1 MALKRLEA
9 HHLIALNYLA
19 LPKRGDK
26 TMEEI
31 GKEAG
36 VSRQAVY
43 DWLKDPL
50 FEREL
55 KRQITRNTLAKLPE
69 VTDAMATAAIE
80 DRNAAAAK
88 LIFQM
93 NEMLTD
99 KVDVTR
105 TDTNSIERE
114 ELSRRIAEFRA
125 RKDAVQIET

>member
-19 LPKRGDK
+19 QPRRAGK

-55 KRQITRNTLAKLPE
+55 KRQIARNTLDRLPE
-69 VTDAMATAAIE
+69 VTDAMADAAIQ

-88 LIFQM
+88 LLLQM

-99 KVDVTR
+99 KVDVVK
-105 TDTNSIERE
+105 TDATGMDRE
-114 ELSRRIAEFRA
+114 ELERKIAEYRA
-125 RKDAVQIET
+125 RKENV

>member
-19 LPKRGDK
+19 QPRRAGK

-55 KRQITRNTLAKLPE
+55 KRQITRNTLDRLPE
-69 VTDAMATAAIE
+69 VTGAMADAAIQ

-88 LIFQM
+88 LLLQM

-99 KVDVTR
+99 KVDVVK
-105 TDTNSIERE
+105 TDATGMDRE
-114 ELSRRIAEFRA
+114 ELERKIAEFKA
-125 RKDAVQIET
+125 RKDGGNTDV

>member
-19 LPKRGDK
+19 LPRRGGK

-55 KRQITRNTLAKLPE
+55 KRQIARNTLDRLPE
-69 VTDAMATAAIE
+69 VTDSMADAAIQ

-88 LIFQM
+88 LLLQM

-99 KVDVTR
+99 KVDVVK
-105 TDTNSIERE
+105 TDATGMDRE
-114 ELSRRIAEFRA
+114 ELERKIAEYRA
-125 RKDAVQIET
+125 RKESV

>member
-19 LPKRGDK
+19 QPRRAGK

-55 KRQITRNTLAKLPE
+55 KRQITRNTLDRLPE
-69 VTDAMATAAIE
+69 VTGAMADAAIQ

-88 LIFQM
+88 LLLQM

-99 KVDVTR
+99 KVDVVK
-105 TDTNSIERE
+105 TDATGMDRE
-114 ELSRRIAEFRA
+114 ELERKIAEYRA
-125 RKDAVQIET
+125 RKESV

>member
-19 LPKRGDK
+19 QPRRAGK

-31 GKEAG
+31 AKEAG

-55 KRQITRNTLAKLPE
+55 KRQIARNTLDRLPE
-69 VTDAMATAAIE
+69 VTDAMADAAIQ

-88 LIFQM
+88 LLLQM

-99 KVDVTR
+99 KVDVVK
-105 TDTNSIERE
+105 TDATGMDRE
-114 ELSRRIAEFRA
+114 ELERKIAEYRA
-125 RKDAVQIET
+125 RKENV

>member
-19 LPKRGDK
+19 QPRRAGK

-55 KRQITRNTLAKLPE
+55 KRQITRNTLDRLPE
-69 VTDAMATAAIE
+69 VTDAMADAAIQ

-88 LIFQM
+88 LLLQM

-99 KVDVTR
+99 KVDVVK
-105 TDTNSIERE
+105 TDATGMDRE
-114 ELSRRIAEFRA
+114 ELERKIAEYRA
-125 RKDAVQIET
+125 RKESV